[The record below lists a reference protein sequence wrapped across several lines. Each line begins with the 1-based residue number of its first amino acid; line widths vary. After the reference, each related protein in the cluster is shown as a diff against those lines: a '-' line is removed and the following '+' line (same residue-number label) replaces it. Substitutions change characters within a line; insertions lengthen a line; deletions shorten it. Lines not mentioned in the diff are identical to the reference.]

1 MGSSVEKKADPYQG
15 GIIRRQR
22 TTWTSVDNSIINDT
36 RLGLKPLGLLVY
48 MLSKP
53 NDWKFSQEHLGR
65 VWGEGRD
72 AMRSMMKTLQACGY
86 VRREYVHDDHGHI
99 RTVTI
104 VSELPEQ
111 PADGCTE
118 GRVSRQSV
126 EPPVVDP
133 SVGQPVCIVKTDLDK
148 ELKVETSPDGE
159 VGKADLPAKPE
170 SDPLDRCPHD
180 QIVSLYHEALPELPR
195 CRLMS
200 DARRRALTA
209 FWRWVATSKKSD
221 GSRRAS
227 TREQALE
234 WIKAYFVRAS
244 QNDFVMG
251 RTARGSGHESWRAD
265 FDFLLTEKGKK
276 WVIEKTVDAA

>member
-1 MGSSVEKKADPYQG
+1 MSN
-15 GIIRRQR
+15 IIRRQR
-22 TTWTSVDNSIINDT
+22 VTWTSVDNRIINDT
-36 RLGLKPLGLLVY
+36 RLGLKPLGLLIY

-53 NDWKFSQEHLGR
+53 NDWSFNQEHLGR
-65 VWGEGRD
+65 TWGEGRD
-72 AMRSMMKTLQACGY
+72 AMRSMMRTLQACGY
-86 VRREYVHDDHGHI
+86 VRREYAHDEQGRI

-111 PADGCTE
+111 PDLFLGGETGDGSTE
-118 GRVSRQSV
+118 GRTTRLSAQ
-126 EPPVVDP
+126 PPVVNP
-133 SVGQPVCIVKTDLDK
+133 TVGQPTPIVKTDFDK
-148 ELKVETSPDGE
+148 ELKGQTSPDGV

-200 DARRRALTA
+200 DTRRRAITT
-209 FWRWVATSKKSD
+209 FWRWVVSSKKSD
-221 GSRRAS
+221 GSRRAE

-234 WIKAYFVRAS
+234 WIGAYFKRAGE
-244 QNDFVMG
+244 NDFLMG
-251 RTARGSGHESWRAD
+251 RSSRGSGHENWRAD

-276 WVIEKTVDAA
+276 HVIEKTGGQG